1 MKDFL
6 EDVEEEEVQAFENGR
21 NNLEDEDYEDDEE
34 IDYEGWM
41 ELSYW

>member
-21 NNLEDEDYEDDEE
+21 NNPEDEDYEEDDE
-34 IDYEGWM
+34 IDYEG
-41 ELSYW
+41 